1 MKILEFKKL
10 IREEVRKVLNEATV
24 TTPTTYDFNNPGD
37 EWKTILTK
45 AMEQY
50 NAYPNKSK
58 VKKDTKDLLTI
69 VYKLGAKKTGKSI
82 STAEA
87 QEYVE
92 YLLSGQR
99 SRIMM
104 DSSATVTDL
113 IDYIKNDLDPNGLP
127 NRAAY
132 EVRKQ
137 FKKGKLLKITPTTKL
152 KVGDNIV
159 SMSNMT
165 SANIVNVDGDRYSVA
180 FAMDVSNEKPR
191 KTTKKS
197 LQSNWLLVKK

>member
-92 YLLSGQR
+92 YLLS
-99 SRIMM
+99 SR
-104 DSSATVTDL
+104 T
-113 IDYIKNDLDPNGLP
+113 
-127 NRAAY
+127 
-132 EVRKQ
+132 
-137 FKKGKLLKITPTTKL
+137 
-152 KVGDNIV
+152 
-159 SMSNMT
+159 
-165 SANIVNVDGDRYSVA
+165 
-180 FAMDVSNEKPR
+180 
-191 KTTKKS
+191 
-197 LQSNWLLVKK
+197 